1 MSAIDRS
8 ATFTASPAEGARPLR
23 VLEWSVYCGPH
34 LFSARPMIRLQID
47 LGSLEEWPSSRL
59 PCFTDQLLVLLPGLA
74 EHGCCYRAPL
84 GLVRRLRDGTWLG
97 HVIEHVALELQ
108 KLAGASVTR
117 GKTRSVKGRPGVYN
131 VLYQYEDEDVGLAAG
146 VHAIRLVAALLP
158 SALGRVEN
166 LGVLKRTPDFLA
178 TDMARVATDLQER
191 GRATAFGPTTQA
203 LINEARRRGIPVTRL
218 NAGSMVQLGTGSRQ
232 KRLRASITGDTAQV
246 AVDIAGDKDLTKR
259 LLAQAGLPV
268 PQGGVVRS
276 AEAALTEGKRLGW
289 PVVVKPLD
297 GNHGRGVTLDVRDDT
312 HLRAA

>member
-47 LGSLEEWPSSRL
+47 LGSLEEWPSNRL

-117 GKTRSVKGRPGVYN
+117 GKTRSVKGRRASTTCSTSTRTKTSASPP
-131 VLYQYEDEDVGLAAG
+131 AFT
-146 VHAIRLVAALLP
+146 P
-158 SALGRVEN
+158 SVWSPPFCQALGRVEN

-203 LINEARRRGIPVTRL
+203 LINEARRRGISVTRL

-268 PQGGVVRS
+268 PQGGIVRS

-289 PVVVKPLD
+289 PVVVKPFD

-312 HLRAA
+312 HLRAE